1 MFYAPILVLSPSSFG
16 FWAGVASKNI
26 CYSPVC
32 TLLCNLQTPNIRNN
46 FYWRSID
53 NCFIDC
59 HKAYKTR
66 NNNEDFVKEL
76 N

>member
-1 MFYAPILVLSPSSFG
+1 MFYAPILVISPSSFG

-26 CYSPVC
+26 CYSPIC

-66 NNNEDFVKEL
+66 NNNEAFVKEL